1 MSRPSRLDRIAAWMP
16 LFILLYFAAQFVV
29 RILITP
35 TLGKDD
41 AEQALLAQQ
50 LLWGYGPQPPLYTW
64 LAIGLFSILGEG
76 MVALALLKNAILA
89 ATYIL
94 TYAIAR
100 RISGDAV
107 VAAAAALSLMLMP
120 QVAWE
125 SQRALTHTVLVTFG
139 TALFTYA
146 LVRILQDG
154 DWRHYALLGI
164 AFAIGVLA
172 KFNFPIIAIATL
184 LAVLTMGRFRPR
196 VLDRRFLLTVAIAAL
211 ALWRPLLW
219 ILENQD
225 ATMRSAKKMVVT
237 QTGSSLTN
245 YAVGLWDL
253 FSGMITFMLPLLVVY
268 GLLLFRTSL
277 SAAGDAAE
285 RPFVIL
291 ILRSIAIAFAVCAA
305 MVFVFELT
313 TIKERWM
320 QPLLYGVPIAAALWC
335 AHRYTRRRFAI
346 VLGAA
351 SFCAFVVL
359 IMVPIHTVVAPSF
372 GRTNPLNVPY
382 RDLADQ
388 IKAAGFEGGGIM
400 AQSNPMGGNLILF
413 FPGSTVITPEK
424 SNFAMPK
431 NVPYLLIWRVRQDPA
446 MPGNVQEIYKRAT
459 GQAPPDIA
467 PRYITADMLYSDTE
481 KMRLGFVIVENP

>member
-1 MSRPSRLDRIAAWMP
+1 MPDSSRLERAAAYMP
-16 LFILLYFAAQFVV
+16 LFIVLYFLAQFIV

-64 LAIGLFSILGEG
+64 LTIGLFSVMGEG
-76 MVALALLKNAILA
+76 MVALALLKNTILA
-89 ATYIL
+89 ATYLL

-100 RISGDAV
+100 RISGSALV
-107 VAAAAALSLMLMP
+107 SAAAAASLMLMP

-125 SQRALTHTVLVTFG
+125 SQRALTHTVMVTFG
-139 TALFTYA
+139 IALFTYA

-154 DWRHYALLGI
+154 DWRHYILLGI
-164 AFAIGVLA
+164 AFTVGMLA
-172 KFNFPIIAIATL
+172 KFNFPIIAIAML
-184 LAVLTMGRFRPR
+184 LAALTMERFRGY
-196 VLDRRFLLTVAIAAL
+196 VLDRRFLLTIAVAAL

-219 ILENQD
+219 IVENQD

-245 YAVGLWDL
+245 YAAGLWDL
-253 FSGMITFMLPLLVVY
+253 FFGMITFMLPLLIIY
-268 GLLLFRTSL
+268 GVLLFRTSL
-277 SAAGDAAE
+277 SAAGDSAE
-285 RPFVIL
+285 RPFVML

-335 AHRYTRRRFAI
+335 AQRYTPRRFAI
-346 VLGAA
+346 VLGAT

-359 IMVPIHTVVAPSF
+359 LMVPIHTVVAPSF

-382 RDLADQ
+382 RDFANQ
-388 IKAAGFEGGGIM
+388 IRAAGFEGGGIM

-424 SNFAMPK
+424 PNFEMPK
-431 NVPYLLIWRVRQDPA
+431 NVPYLLIWRVKQDPA
-446 MPGNVQEIYKRAT
+446 MPGNVREIYQRAT
-459 GQAPPDIA
+459 GEPPPDTA
-467 PRYITADMLYSDTE
+467 PRYITANMLYSDTE
-481 KMRLGFVIVENP
+481 TMRLGFVIVESP